1 MNHPTLLCC
10 ITLALCALLP
20 ARAERADR
28 LQAMQIEADSLQHDE
43 ARQITLIQ
51 GRVTATKGSI
61 VMRGERMEVRQDT
74 EGRQNALLTSKAGER
89 VFFRQKREG
98 LDEFIEGEAERAD
111 YNGAKDIITLS
122 GRAEL
127 RVLRGTQAIN
137 RVEGQ
142 VIVFNNSTET
152 YTVDGRNDA
161 GSARVRAT
169 ISPRGAASQPA
180 PAPTI
185 APAPGLRSSSRLTP

>member
-1 MNHPTLLCC
+1 MNHSTLLCC

-61 VMRGERMEVRQDT
+61 VMRGERMEVRQDS
-74 EGRQNALLTSKAGER
+74 EGRQNALLTAAAGER

-169 ISPRGAASQPA
+169 ISPHGAASQPA